1 MSKSNYGE
9 IVGLLEYMDKV
20 RNEKQPKR
28 LFRKEKK
35 QSSPDEF
42 FDQLRKFEDTKEKYE
57 KWMKQQAKEE
67 KKEEKKGWDKLS
79 PIQQAVYVTFGMQV
93 MSLMYFLL
101 LIKLLK

>member
-1 MSKSNYGE
+1 MSKGNYGE

-20 RNEKQPKR
+20 RNEKPKKG
-28 LFRKEKK
+28 LFRKEKRR
-35 QSSPDEF
+35 STPDEF
-42 FDQLRKFEDTKEKYE
+42 FDELRKFEDTKEKYE

-79 PIQQAVYVTFGMQV
+79 PLQQAAYLTFGMQI
-93 MSLMYFLL
+93 MSLMYFSF